1 MVHLTGAILLAAGC
15 GWLGFQAAEGLRRK
29 SRSFRQLAQAL
40 ALVERELELGAPPL
54 PQLLERV
61 AGRSA
66 GPAKQLLEACR
77 RGLDRLEEEDFSQL
91 WRRQVAAMEIL
102 GAEGQAVLSPLGD
115 VLGRYEGR
123 AQQER
128 TAAVRRGLEELAGR
142 WEEERRRQ
150 GRVYQVL
157 GLSAGAFLVILL
169 L

>member
-61 AGRSA
+61 AGRSS

-91 WRRQVAAMEIL
+91 WRRQVAAM
-102 GAEGQAVLSPLGD
+102 V
-115 VLGRYEGR
+115 R
-123 AQQER
+123 AS
-128 TAAVRRGLEELAGR
+128 RRCPI
-142 WEEERRRQ
+142 Q
-150 GRVYQVL
+150 
-157 GLSAGAFLVILL
+157 I
-169 L
+169 